1 MHTAIRIHSC
11 SITSGVQTVSIEVI
25 QPARILIADDCEH
38 SRNLIE
44 LALMEEPYEL
54 KLCED
59 GDAALHEFRE
69 FKPDML
75 ILDVQMPGA
84 SGLEVCRWVKSQSHC
99 FTPTML
105 LTSQSELI
113 DKVNG
118 LDCGADDYVT
128 KPFALPE
135 LAARTRALLR
145 IKELTNRLQE
155 TQSKLAQKERELV
168 ASQVAGAAAHEL
180 GQPLTAMLLNCQ
192 LLSKLS
198 ERADV
203 ESKPELLDVLSRI
216 EKQCKV
222 MDHILKQL
230 NEVDSYRTRSYVG
243 SLEIVDL
250 SLGGDQ

>member
-1 MHTAIRIHSC
+1 MSE
-11 SITSGVQTVSIEVI
+11 VSSR
-25 QPARILIADDCEH
+25 PAKILIADDCEH

-44 LALMEEPYEL
+44 LALIEEGYDL
-54 KLCED
+54 RICED
-59 GDAALHEFRE
+59 GDQALSAFSEFQ
-69 FKPDML
+69 PDML

-84 SGLEVCRWVKSQSHC
+84 SGIEVCRWVKSHATS

-105 LTSQSELI
+105 LTSQAELI

-118 LDCGADDYVT
+118 LDCGADEYVT

-145 IKELTNRLQE
+145 IKDLTNRLQE
-155 TQSKLAQKERELV
+155 TQSLLAHKERELV

-192 LLSKLS
+192 LLAKLS
-198 ERADV
+198 ERSEI
-203 ESKPELLDVLSRI
+203 ESKPELIDVLTRI
-216 EKQCKV
+216 EKQCKI
-222 MDHILKQL
+222 MDHILKAL

-243 SLEIVDL
+243 QLEIVDL
-250 SLGGDQ
+250 SLGGDS